1 MVSAFNRGATAEE
14 IANDY
19 PGLQLSDVY
28 QTSGYYLKH
37 KSELAGYFERRER
50 EETELLAAHPE
61 WSPQGLRDRLLGRRK
76 NT

>member
-1 MVSAFNRGATAEE
+1 
-14 IANDY
+14 
-19 PGLQLSDVY
+19 VY